1 MSGPAGTGPF
11 AIGRTCALAVAGG
24 RDLTRVAARY
34 DGLFPEKSFD
44 AGLYGSLAM
53 AGAFGSPW
61 STPEEL
67 RVINRAS
74 LLLFAVDRLIDEEAD
89 SQDQVTAVVAAC
101 LGGERAASPLA
112 AFAADLRAELGASP
126 AMEAAWQD
134 QLERLLIAMSR
145 EWEWSRAEHGPE
157 PDEYLANADSCG
169 ALFVAVSHW
178 IRTGVAASPAD
189 LHRLRPAGEAVQ
201 RYLRLLNDV
210 ATRQRESGSGDVNVF
225 TLGWEPDAVNDR
237 MAGLAQEAAE
247 LIEPIRAAHPRAAE
261 YLTWQI
267 HYSAGFYGL
276 SDFWAAS

>member
-1 MSGPAGTGPF
+1 M
-11 AIGRTCALAVAGG
+11 AGG
-24 RDLTRVAARY
+24 RDLARVAARY

-74 LLLFAVDRLIDEEAD
+74 LLVFAVDRLIDEEAD
-89 SQDQVTAVVAAC
+89 SREQVAAVIGEC
-101 LGGERAASPLA
+101 LDGEPGSSPLA
-112 AFAADLRAELGASP
+112 AYTADLRAELAAPP
-126 AMEAAWQD
+126 ALEAAWRD
-134 QLERLLIAMSR
+134 QLERLLRAMAR
-145 EWEWSRAEHGPE
+145 EWEWSRAERGPAIE
-157 PDEYLANADSCG
+157 EYLANADSCG
-169 ALFVAVSHW
+169 ALFIGVSHW
-178 IRTGVAASPAD
+178 IRTGVVASPD
-189 LHRLRPAGEAVQ
+189 ELRRLRPAGDAVQ

-210 ATRQRESGSGDVNVF
+210 ATRHREAGSGDVNVF
-225 TLGWEPDAVNDR
+225 TLGWELDEVNDR
-237 MAGLAQEAAE
+237 MAGLAQEAAG
-247 LIEPIRAAHPRAAE
+247 LIEPLRQEHPRAAE